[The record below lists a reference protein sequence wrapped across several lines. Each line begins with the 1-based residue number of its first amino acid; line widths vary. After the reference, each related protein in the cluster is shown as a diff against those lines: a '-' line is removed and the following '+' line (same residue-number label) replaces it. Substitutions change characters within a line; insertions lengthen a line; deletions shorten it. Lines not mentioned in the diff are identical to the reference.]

1 MEAMNLLIASVRR
14 WMMKLAEKGYPL
26 VKWLI

>member
-1 MEAMNLLIASVRR
+1 MEAMNLLIASGRR
-14 WMMKLAEKGYPL
+14 WMMKLAEKEYPL